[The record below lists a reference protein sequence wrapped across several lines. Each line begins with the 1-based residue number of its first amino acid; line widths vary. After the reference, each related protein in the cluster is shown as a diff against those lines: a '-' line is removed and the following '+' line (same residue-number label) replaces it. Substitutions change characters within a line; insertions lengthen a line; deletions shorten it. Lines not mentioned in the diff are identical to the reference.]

1 MKKTLIALAVAASA
15 AVSGSAMAW
24 TQGGV
29 DGGVNIGGSLTPEL
43 KVIPWEAQ
51 IGTAENNLA
60 GVIKQGSTIA
70 DVQVNTT
77 IPVLGIRTVS
87 NSGFVGGEGLNP
99 QISYGN
105 AVDFA
110 ASENGVAP
118 VTLTVKNTDDQSE
131 IGKLTTS
138 MNVVARLAWKAT
150 DGSNPG
156 QNFNVYATNAGQ
168 VFYGGVGGSSTAI
181 SSSASVNDA
190 NTLFPGVTDKY
201 TDFGG
206 EDIIT
211 WEGTTVD
218 DVNTTYSGVYAS
230 AVKAGSVIRLTLK
243 APADVDG
250 INWTAQLP
258 VTVSYQ

>member
-29 DGGVNIGGSLTPEL
+29 NGGVDIGGSLTPEI

-51 IGTAENNLA
+51 IGTAVNDLA

-118 VTLTVKNTDDQSE
+118 VTLTVKNADDQSE

-138 MNVVARLAWKAT
+138 MNVVARLAWKGT
-150 DGSNPG
+150 DGSG
-156 QNFNVYATNAGQ
+156 QNFNVYATDAGQ
-168 VFYGGVGGSSTAI
+168 AFYGGVGGSSAAV
-181 SSSASVNDA
+181 SSSASVSDA
-190 NTLFPGVTDKY
+190 NTLFSGVTDKY
-201 TDFGG
+201 TDLGG
-206 EDIIT
+206 EDIGV
-211 WEGTTVD
+211 WGGSTVD
-218 DVNTTYSGVYAS
+218 STDATYSGVYAS
-230 AVKAGSVIRLTLK
+230 AVKAGSVIKLTLNS
-243 APADVDG
+243 PADVDA

>member
-29 DGGVNIGGSLTPEL
+29 NGGVDIGGSLTPEI

-51 IGTAENNLA
+51 IGTTVNDLV

-99 QISYGN
+99 QISYGD
-105 AVDFA
+105 AVDFS

-118 VTLTVKNTDDQSE
+118 VTLTVKNADDQSE

-138 MNVVARLAWKAT
+138 MNVVARLAWKST
-150 DGSNPG
+150 DGSNRG
-156 QNFNVYATNAGQ
+156 QNYNVFANDAGQ
-168 VFYGGVGGSSTAI
+168 AFYGGVGGSKAAV
-181 SSSASVNDA
+181 SASATVNDA
-190 NTLFPGVTDKY
+190 NALFSGVADKY

-206 EDIIT
+206 EDVGD
-211 WEGTTVD
+211 WGGSNVSD
-218 DVNTTYSGVYAS
+218 SSATYSGVYAS
-230 AVKAGSVIRLTLK
+230 AVKAGSVIKLTLNSPAKSDAIKWK
-243 APADVDG
+243 AS
-250 INWTAQLP
+250 LP
-258 VTVSYQ
+258 VVVSYQ